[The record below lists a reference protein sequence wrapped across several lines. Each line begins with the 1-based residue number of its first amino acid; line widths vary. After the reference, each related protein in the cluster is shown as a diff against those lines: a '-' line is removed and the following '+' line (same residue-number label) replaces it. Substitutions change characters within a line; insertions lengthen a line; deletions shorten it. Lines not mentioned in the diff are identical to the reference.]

1 MFLSN
6 LMHESDG
13 VIRKE
18 AEEQAR
24 LQDER
29 RAAMESQIKASEDK
43 VEEFKKV
50 LEEIN
55 PVKL

>member
-1 MFLSN
+1 
-6 LMHESDG
+6 MHESDG